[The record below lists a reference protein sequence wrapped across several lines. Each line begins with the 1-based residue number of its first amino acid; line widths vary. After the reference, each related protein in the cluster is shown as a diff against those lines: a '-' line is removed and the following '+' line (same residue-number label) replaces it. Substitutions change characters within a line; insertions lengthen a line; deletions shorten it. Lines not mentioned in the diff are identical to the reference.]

1 MTHYR
6 IMYIYLS
13 GEHRDNLNIVEVALN
28 TINLN
33 PNTEFRSTKLP
44 NNIKITI
51 TNIKY
56 NYSSYNMKSSS
67 FNDTRPTRLEK

>member
-1 MTHYR
+1 
-6 IMYIYLS
+6 MYIYLS

>member
-33 PNTEFRSTKLP
+33 PNTEFRSPKLP